1 MSTWFSPNELA
12 EAKQTYLQAT
22 ERQRDPDT
30 SIKEWLELDI
40 KREAAL
46 TQIAL
51 IKGFIKTIPTD
62 GLLTTKDWAQ
72 TINFI
77 QQINA

>member
-1 MSTWFSPNELA
+1 MSTLFSPNELA

-22 ERQRDPDT
+22 ERQRDPKT

-40 KREAAL
+40 KREAVL

-51 IKGFIKTIPTD
+51 IKGFIQTIPAD
-62 GLLTTKDWAQ
+62 GLLATKDWAQ
-72 TINFI
+72 TIDFI
-77 QQINA
+77 HQINA